1 MILQGDSKNTG
12 GSAGFKA
19 SVAIAIFLVAA
30 GLIWVLEIGDLY
42 SWLRVF
48 HLIAVISW
56 MAGLVY
62 LPRLFVYHANA
73 ETGSDQSETFK
84 LMERRLL
91 KLIMTPAMIIAWI
104 FGLALAFHIN
114 AFVEIW
120 FILKFALVFAMSG
133 FHGFLAK
140 SVKLFEKDANEI
152 AASKWRLYNEVP
164 TILMILIIV
173 FVVIKP
179 F

>member
-1 MILQGDSKNTG
+1 MPDSSKKKPL
-12 GSAGFKA
+12 SAGVKA
-19 SVAIAIFLVAA
+19 FTAIALFVVAA
-30 GLIWVLEIGDLY
+30 GIIWLLEVGDLY
-42 SWLRVF
+42 SWLKVF

-62 LPRLFVYHANA
+62 LPRLFVYHADA
-73 ETGSDQSETFK
+73 EIGSVQSETFK

-104 FGLALAFHIN
+104 FGLALAFQIN

-120 FILKFALVFAMSG
+120 FLLKFAFVFAMSG

-140 SVKLFEKDANEI
+140 SAKLFENDANEI
-152 AASKWRLYNEVP
+152 SGSRWRLYNEVP
-164 TILMILIIV
+164 TVLMILIIV
-173 FVVIKP
+173 LVVIKP
-179 F
+179 V